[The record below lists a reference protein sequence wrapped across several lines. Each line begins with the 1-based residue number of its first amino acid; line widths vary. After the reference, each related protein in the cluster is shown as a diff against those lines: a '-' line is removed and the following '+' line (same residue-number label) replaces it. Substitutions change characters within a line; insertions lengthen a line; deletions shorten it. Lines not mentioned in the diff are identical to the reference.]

1 MKTQWGGN
9 SLTYLVH
16 TIQHQYLH
24 WLETAVQCCV
34 PEAVFWAEEDFGFS
48 VRTSHHYLVQFGVPQ
63 ATDHTL
69 RRAGE
74 NSITQ
79 EETTLTD
86 TTDGNTVKRL
96 EGMVIWALACYS
108 SCFITGAQFSMS
120 SVQQSTSPVP
130 KPRPAAS
137 TEKPGNEASAINKV
151 REISFLWGSL
161 YNPSVIYMAM

>member
-34 PEAVFWAEEDFGFS
+34 PEAVFWAEDDFGLS

-63 ATDHTL
+63 AADHTL
-69 RRAGE
+69 RRAGK

-79 EETTLTD
+79 ELMMHLYSPYPRGYAWYCISHMALTA
-86 TTDGNTVKRL
+86 
-96 EGMVIWALACYS
+96 M
-108 SCFITGAQFSMS
+108 
-120 SVQQSTSPVP
+120 
-130 KPRPAAS
+130 
-137 TEKPGNEASAINKV
+137 
-151 REISFLWGSL
+151 L
-161 YNPSVIYMAM
+161 YL

>member
-9 SLTYLVH
+9 SLAYLVH

-86 TTDGNTVKRL
+86 TTDGNTVKHL
-96 EGMVIWALACYS
+96 EWMVIWALACYS
-108 SCFITGAQFSMS
+108 SC
-120 SVQQSTSPVP
+120 
-130 KPRPAAS
+130 
-137 TEKPGNEASAINKV
+137 
-151 REISFLWGSL
+151 
-161 YNPSVIYMAM
+161 VI

>member
-1 MKTQWGGN
+1 M
-9 SLTYLVH
+9 
-16 TIQHQYLH
+16 
-24 WLETAVQCCV
+24 
-34 PEAVFWAEEDFGFS
+34 FWAEEDFGFS